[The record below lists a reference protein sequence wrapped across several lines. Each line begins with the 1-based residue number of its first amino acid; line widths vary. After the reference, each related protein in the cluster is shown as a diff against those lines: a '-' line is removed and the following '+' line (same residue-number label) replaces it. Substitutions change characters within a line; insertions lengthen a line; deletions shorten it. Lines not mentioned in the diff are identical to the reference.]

1 MKATTK
7 REAFEI
13 AYNKIGAYELDRE
26 STKNAG
32 YNIYRSTK
40 EYYDYVC
47 DLETRLEINYA
58 NGKSEN
64 IWIDSTH
71 LEIAELKETVAKK
84 DLEIIKL
91 KAKLYD
97 ILCAE

>member
-26 STKNAG
+26 ATKNAG
-32 YNIYRSTK
+32 YNVYRSTK

>member
-1 MKATTK
+1 MTATTMSK
-7 REAFEI
+7 AFEI
-13 AYNKIGAYELDRE
+13 AYEKIGAYELDRE
-26 STKNAG
+26 ATKRAG
-32 YNIYRSTK
+32 YKVYRSTNK
-40 EYYDYVC
+40 YYDYIC

-64 IWIDSTH
+64 IWIDSTP
-71 LEIAELKETVAKK
+71 LEVAELKATVAKK